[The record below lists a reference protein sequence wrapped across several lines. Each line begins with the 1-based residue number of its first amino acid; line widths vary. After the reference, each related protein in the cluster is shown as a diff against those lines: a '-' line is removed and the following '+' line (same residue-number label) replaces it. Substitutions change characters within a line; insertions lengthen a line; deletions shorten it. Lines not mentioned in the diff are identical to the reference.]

1 MKGLSINTMFLV
13 IGIFALVVISQQVLA
28 EGQNVEK
35 APPGGKYKK
44 VSTLVELPE
53 FVPGLG
59 VLYVDP
65 GTLPAGPFLAYDRED
80 NLVSSVYM
88 IPLKD
93 INDNKAF
100 EGLNVA
106 PQSVNH
112 VDMYY
117 NAGHPGVAE
126 PHYHVI
132 LWYVSPEKAEALKK

>member
-13 IGIFALVVISQQVLA
+13 IGIFALVAISQQVLA

-65 GTLPAGPFLAYDRED
+65 GTLPAGPFLAYDREG

-93 INDNKAF
+93 INDHKAF
-100 EGLNVA
+100 EDLNVA